1 MKEDVM
7 LYKKLK
13 ELSRDVLWLEVYLQV
28 YKKYYND
35 QREQIEKLEKKIE
48 LQQDFINNLMKNCEC
63 SMDGDND

>member
-1 MKEDVM
+1 MKEEVM

-13 ELSRDVLWLEVYLQV
+13 ELSRDVLWLEVDLQV

-35 QREQIEKLEKKIE
+35 QREQIEKLEKRIE